1 MALLEVQD
9 LVVHYGS
16 ALVLDGVSMEVA
28 AGSFAAV
35 IGPNGAGKSTLL
47 KAILG
52 LARPTE
58 GSIRLAGEEIAGEP
72 THRVAR
78 RGIGTCPEGRRPF
91 PEMTVLENLLV
102 GAHTCREGTEIER
115 RLAGVYALF
124 PRLAERRRQLAGTL
138 SGGEQQM
145 LALGRALMGE
155 PKMLLLDEPSV
166 GLAARAVGEVAA
178 SIRSLKAHRIT
189 TLLIEQNVEMAL
201 GLADQVYVLDRGRVV
216 FGGAPAAIREHPEL
230 RAAYLGLA

>member
-1 MALLEVQD
+1 MALLEVRD

-16 ALVLDGVSMEVA
+16 ALVLDGVSLEVPE
-28 AGSFAAV
+28 GCFAAV
-35 IGPNGAGKSTLL
+35 IGPNGAGKSTLF

-52 LARPTE
+52 LVRVTS
-58 GSIRLAGEEIAGEP
+58 GSIRLAGDEIGGEL

-102 GAHTCREGTEIER
+102 GAHTCRDQAEIER
-115 RLAGVYALF
+115 RLARATQLF

-145 LALGRALMGE
+145 LALGRALMGD
-155 PKMLLLDEPSV
+155 PKMLLLDEPSM

-178 SIRSLKAHRIT
+178 SIRSLRAHRIT
-189 TLLIEQNVEMAL
+189 TLLIEQNVEMAM
-201 GLADQVYVLDRGRVV
+201 GLADQVYVMDHGRVV
-216 FGGAPAAIREHPEL
+216 FGGAPGIIREHPDL

>member
-1 MALLEVQD
+1 MLEVRE

-16 ALVLDGVSMEVA
+16 ALVLDGVSLAVPE
-28 AGSFAAV
+28 GCFAAV
-35 IGPNGAGKSTLL
+35 IGPNGAGKSTLF

-52 LARPTE
+52 LVRPSR
-58 GSIRLAGEEIAGEP
+58 GSIRVAGEEIAGEP

-102 GAHTCREGTEIER
+102 GAHTCRDRVEIER
-115 RLAGVYALF
+115 RLARVHELF
-124 PRLAERRRQLAGTL
+124 PRLAERRNQFAGTL

-166 GLAARAVGEVAA
+166 GLAAKAVGEVAE
-178 SIRSLKAHRIT
+178 SIRRLRTLHMT
-189 TLLIEQNVEMAL
+189 CLLIEQNVEMAM
-201 GLADQVYVLDRGRVV
+201 GLADQVYVMDHGRVV
-216 FGGAPAAIREHPEL
+216 FGGSPAAIRQHPDL